1 MKKSNKNDITGDK
14 LVSKKNSDAY
24 RDNYDAI
31 FRRGQVHGDRNFDT
45 DGYTKDE
52 KIANGV
58 LGALFLLCA
67 LSISF
72 DLAADQIKFKFKS
85 PSFSGVG
92 TSSHYLTIDSQEMS
106 RKEALEAEIQA
117 LKDQAARDAENTTLA
132 RFIKN
137 FESRVY
143 AQLSRQLVDQ
153 LFGENPAT
161 EGTFEL
167 FDNLITWTSDGI
179 SITMTIFNEG
189 TGETTTI
196 TIPIGDFGFPTG

>member
-1 MKKSNKNDITGDK
+1 MTKNEITGDK

-31 FRRGQVHGDRNFDT
+31 FKNRNFDK
-45 DGYTKDE
+45 DGYEQDKRDQ
-52 KIANGV
+52 KITNIV
-58 LGALFLLCA
+58 LLALFALCTT
-67 LSISF
+67 SIVL
-72 DLAADQIKFKFKS
+72 DMQADEIKFGFKS

-92 TSSHYLTIDSQEMS
+92 TSSHYLTIDSQEQT
-106 RKEALEAEIQA
+106 KKDAVAAEIKA
-117 LKDQAARDAENTTLA
+117 LADAAKRAEENTTLA

-137 FESRVY
+137 FESRIY

-153 LFGENPAT
+153 LFGENPAE
-161 EGTFEL
+161 EGSFQL

-196 TIPIGDFGFPTG
+196 TIPIGDFGF

>member
-1 MKKSNKNDITGDK
+1 MRRKDSKSRKIIGGVVGFGLIIIAVLFFMNR
-14 LVSKKNSDAY
+14 VEA
-24 RDNYDAI
+24 
-31 FRRGQVHGDRNFDT
+31 
-45 DGYTKDE
+45 DE
-52 KIANGV
+52 
-58 LGALFLLCA
+58 
-67 LSISF
+67 
-72 DLAADQIKFKFKS
+72 IKFGFKN

-106 RKEALEAEIQA
+106 RKEAIAAEIKA
-117 LKDQAARDAENTTLA
+117 LKEAAEREEENSTLA

-161 EGTFEL
+161 EGSFML

-179 SITMTIFNEG
+179 SITMTIFNEA

>member
-1 MKKSNKNDITGDK
+1 MRRKDSKSRKLLSGVIALALLIVAFLFFTGK
-14 LVSKKNSDAY
+14 IEA
-24 RDNYDAI
+24 
-31 FRRGQVHGDRNFDT
+31 
-45 DGYTKDE
+45 DE
-52 KIANGV
+52 
-58 LGALFLLCA
+58 
-67 LSISF
+67 
-72 DLAADQIKFKFKS
+72 IKFGFKN

-106 RKEALEAEIQA
+106 RKEAIAAEIKA
-117 LKDQAARDAENTTLA
+117 LKEAAERDAENSTLA

-161 EGTFEL
+161 EGSFML
-167 FDNLITWTSDGI
+167 FDNLIIWISDGI
-179 SITMTIFNEG
+179 SITMTIFNEA

>member
-1 MKKSNKNDITGDK
+1 MTKNEITGDK

-31 FRRGQVHGDRNFDT
+31 FKNRDFDK
-45 DGYTKDE
+45 DGYEQDRKDQ
-52 KIANGV
+52 KITNIV
-58 LGALFLLCA
+58 LLALLALCTTSIA
-67 LSISF
+67 L
-72 DLAADQIKFKFKS
+72 DMRADEIKFGFKS

-92 TSSHYLTIDSQEMS
+92 TSSHYLTIDSQEQT
-106 RKEALEAEIQA
+106 KKDAVKAEIKA
-117 LKDQAARDAENTTLA
+117 LADAAKRAEENTTLA

-137 FESRVY
+137 FESRIY

-153 LFGENPAT
+153 LFGENPAE
-161 EGTFEL
+161 EGSFQL

-179 SITMTIFNEG
+179 SITMTIFNEA

-196 TIPIGDFGFPTG
+196 TIPIGDFGF

>member
-1 MKKSNKNDITGDK
+1 MT
-14 LVSKKNSDAY
+14 
-24 RDNYDAI
+24 DN
-31 FRRGQVHGDRNFDT
+31 R
-45 DGYTKDE
+45 
-52 KIANGV
+52 IANGV
-58 LGALFLLCA
+58 VGALIA
-67 LSISF
+67 LSLVAMTSS
-72 DLAADQIKFKFKS
+72 LQADEIKFGFKN

-106 RKEALEAEIQA
+106 RKEAIAAEIKA
-117 LKDQAARDAENTTLA
+117 LKEAAEREEANSTLA

-153 LFGENPAT
+153 LFGENPAE
-161 EGTFEL
+161 EGTFQL

-179 SITMTIFNEG
+179 SITMTIFNET

-196 TIPIGDFGFPTG
+196 TIPIGDFGF

>member
-1 MKKSNKNDITGDK
+1 MTKNEITGDK

-31 FRRGQVHGDRNFDT
+31 FKNRNFDK
-45 DGYTKDE
+45 DGYEQDKKDQ
-52 KIANGV
+52 KITNIV
-58 LGALFLLCA
+58 LLALFALCTT
-67 LSISF
+67 SIVL
-72 DLAADQIKFKFKS
+72 DMQADEIKFGFKS

-92 TSSHYLTIDSQEMS
+92 TSSHYLTIDSQEQT
-106 RKEALEAEIQA
+106 KKDAVKAEIKA
-117 LKDQAARDAENTTLA
+117 LADAAKRAEENTTLA

-137 FESRVY
+137 FESRIY

-153 LFGENPAT
+153 LFGENPAE
-161 EGTFEL
+161 EGSFQL

-179 SITMTIFNEG
+179 SITMTIFNEA

-196 TIPIGDFGFPTG
+196 TIPIGDFGF

>member
-1 MKKSNKNDITGDK
+1 MKEGKVNNRVSN
-14 LVSKKNSDAY
+14 A
-24 RDNYDAI
+24 
-31 FRRGQVHGDRNFDT
+31 
-45 DGYTKDE
+45 
-52 KIANGV
+52 V
-58 LGALFLLCA
+58 LGSLLVLILIA
-67 LSISF
+67 ISSEIK
-72 DLAADQIKFKFKS
+72 ADEIKFQFKS
-85 PSFSGVG
+85 PSFSGIG
-92 TSSHYLTIDSQEMS
+92 TSSHYLTIDSQEMT
-106 RKEALEAEIQA
+106 RKEAIAAEIKALKEEAE
-117 LKDQAARDAENTTLA
+117 RDAENSTLA

-161 EGTFEL
+161 SGSFML

-179 SITMTIFNEG
+179 SITMTIFNEA

>member
-1 MKKSNKNDITGDK
+1 MKRNENKLHWWPLGG
-14 LVSKKNSDAY
+14 LVILMGWSIG
-24 RDNYDAI
+24 NYLQA
-31 FRRGQVHGDRNFDT
+31 
-45 DGYTKDE
+45 DE
-52 KIANGV
+52 
-58 LGALFLLCA
+58 
-67 LSISF
+67 
-72 DLAADQIKFKFKS
+72 IKFGFKN

-106 RKEALEAEIQA
+106 RKDAIAAEIKA
-117 LKDQAARDAENTTLA
+117 LKEAAEREEENSTLA

-161 EGTFEL
+161 EGSFML

-179 SITMTIFNEG
+179 TITMTIFNEA

>member
-1 MKKSNKNDITGDK
+1 MKEEKINNRISNAVLGSIFVLMIIAALSNK
-14 LVSKKNSDAY
+14 LEA
-24 RDNYDAI
+24 
-31 FRRGQVHGDRNFDT
+31 
-45 DGYTKDE
+45 DE
-52 KIANGV
+52 
-58 LGALFLLCA
+58 
-67 LSISF
+67 
-72 DLAADQIKFKFKS
+72 IKFQFKS
-85 PSFSGVG
+85 PSFSGIG
-92 TSSHYLTIDSQEMS
+92 TSSHYLTIDSQEMT
-106 RKEALEAEIQA
+106 RKEAIAAEIKALKEEAE
-117 LKDQAARDAENTTLA
+117 RDAENSTLA

-161 EGTFEL
+161 SGSFML

-179 SITMTIFNEG
+179 SITMTIFNEA

>member
-1 MKKSNKNDITGDK
+1 MKEEKLNNRISNAVVG
-14 LVSKKNSDAY
+14 
-24 RDNYDAI
+24 AI
-31 FRRGQVHGDRNFDT
+31 FVLFFVAVTHDLNA
-45 DGYTKDE
+45 DE
-52 KIANGV
+52 
-58 LGALFLLCA
+58 
-67 LSISF
+67 
-72 DLAADQIKFKFKS
+72 IKFGFKN

-117 LKDQAARDAENTTLA
+117 MKDALKREQENTTLA

-153 LFGENPAT
+153 LFGENPAQSGSFT
-161 EGTFEL
+161 L
-167 FDNLITWTSDGI
+167 FDSLITWTSDGI
-179 SITMTIFNEG
+179 TITMTIFNET
-189 TGETTTI
+189 TGETTEI